1 MNRSRLW
8 RWHVE
13 LAAFGAFGE
22 TGVNRQALSEEEFLA
37 RDYLA
42 RIGREFSLEPLIDP
56 AGNFFLRLEGSD
68 PTAAHVLTG
77 SHIDSQPMGGRFD
90 GVYGVLS
97 GIEAIAAMRE
107 AGLRPR
113 RSIEI
118 VAWMNEEG
126 SRFAPGMM
134 GSSVYS
140 GKVPLERFLDIRDRE
155 DITVAMALSQMN
167 ERFSGMR
174 RRADYPVP
182 HAYIEAHIEQAPVLH
197 DANVP
202 IGVVTG
208 LQGKKTYRVTVHGRE
223 AHVGTT
229 PMRERQDAL
238 MASIDLIA
246 KMSAVCEDAQDQT
259 RFSVGRLDLT
269 PNAPS
274 VIPAKAVFS
283 IDLRHPDSSRLDT
296 LGAAIED
303 VLRTTPL
310 SCRVSVEKLTD
321 SPTTTFSAE
330 LMSRIRDASS
340 RCSLASIDLLSS
352 AGHDSRW
359 INYICPTAM
368 IFIPSKDGI
377 SHHHEEYSSPEQL
390 SDGASVLAEV
400 IAELAQ

>member
-1 MNRSRLW
+1 M
-8 RWHVE
+8 E
-13 LAAFGAFGE
+13 LAAFGAVGQ

-37 RDYLA
+37 REYLI
-42 RIGREFSLEPLIDP
+42 RIGREFSLEPLIDS
-56 AGNFFLRLEGSD
+56 AGNFFLRLEGTD
-68 PTAAHVLTG
+68 PAAAHVLTG

-90 GVYGVLS
+90 GVYGVLA
-97 GIEAIAAMRE
+97 GIASVAAIRE

-140 GKVPLERFLDIRDRE
+140 RKVPIERFLDVRDRQ
-155 DITVAMALSQMN
+155 DITVAMALSRMN
-167 ERFSGMR
+167 ERFPDMR

-182 HAYIEAHIEQAPVLH
+182 HAYVEAHIEQAPVLH

-208 LQGKKTYRVTVHGRE
+208 LQGKKTYRVTVKGRE

-238 MASIDLIA
+238 MASVDLIA
-246 KMSAVCEDAQDQT
+246 KMSAVCEDAKDLT
-259 RFSVGRLDLT
+259 RFSVGRFDLT

-274 VIPAKAVFS
+274 VIPAQAVFS
-283 IDLRHPDSSRLDT
+283 IDLRHPDSARLEA
-296 LGAAIED
+296 LGSAIEE
-303 VLRTTPL
+303 VLHATRLP
-310 SCRVSVEKLTD
+310 CEVSVEKLTD
-321 SPTTTFSAE
+321 SPTTTFSTE
-330 LMSRIRDASS
+330 LMARIHTASS
-340 RCSLASIDLLSS
+340 RCNLEAMDLLSS

-368 IFIPSKDGI
+368 IFVPSKDGI

-390 SDGASVLAEV
+390 AGGASVLAEV
-400 IAELAQ
+400 IADLAQ

>member
-1 MNRSRLW
+1 M
-8 RWHVE
+8 E
-13 LAAFGAFGE
+13 LAAFGAFGQ

-37 RDYLA
+37 REHLV

-56 AGNFFLRLEGSD
+56 AGNFFLRLEGAD

-97 GIEAIAAMRE
+97 GIESVAAIRE

-140 GKVPLERFLDIRDRE
+140 RRVPLERFLDVKDRQGV
-155 DITVAMALSQMN
+155 TVAMALSQMN

-174 RRADYPVP
+174 KRAEYPVP
-182 HAYIEAHIEQAPVLH
+182 YAYVEAHVEQARMLH
-197 DANVP
+197 DQNVP

-208 LQGKKTYRVTVHGRE
+208 LQGKRTYRVTVKGRE

-238 MASIDLIA
+238 MASVDLIA
-246 KMSAVCEDAQDQT
+246 KMSAICEDAEDLT
-259 RFSVGRLDLT
+259 RFSVGRFDLT

-274 VIPAKAVFS
+274 VIPAQAVFS
-283 IDLRHPDSSRLDT
+283 IDLRHPDSDRLEA
-296 LGAAIED
+296 LGSAIEE
-303 VLRTTPL
+303 VLHTTRL
-310 SCRVSVEKLTD
+310 SCGVSVEKLTD
-321 SPTTTFSAE
+321 SPTTLFSPE
-330 LMSRIRDASS
+330 LMSSIHQASS
-340 RCSLASIDLLSS
+340 RCNLDAMDLLSS

-390 SDGASVLAEV
+390 AGGASVLAEV
-400 IAELAQ
+400 IAELVR

>member
-1 MNRSRLW
+1 M
-8 RWHVE
+8 E
-13 LAAFGAFGE
+13 LAAFGAVGQ

-37 RDYLA
+37 RDYLIG
-42 RIGREFSLEPLIDP
+42 IGREFSLEPLMDS
-56 AGNFFLRLEGSD
+56 AGNFFLRLEGTD
-68 PTAAHVLTG
+68 PALAHVLTG

-97 GIEAIAAMRE
+97 GIEAVAAMRE

-140 GKVPLERFLDIRDRE
+140 GKVPLAGFLDVRDRQGA
-155 DITVAMALSQMN
+155 TVAMALSQMN
-167 ERFSGMR
+167 GRFPDMR

-208 LQGKKTYRVTVHGRE
+208 LQGKKTYRVTVQGRE

-229 PMRERQDAL
+229 PMRERRDAL
-238 MASIDLIA
+238 MASVDLIG
-246 KMSAVCEDAQDQT
+246 KMNAVCEDATDLT

-274 VIPAKAVFS
+274 VIPAQAVFS
-283 IDLRHPDSSRLDT
+283 IDLRHPDSARLEA

-303 VLRTTPL
+303 VLHTTRLP
-310 SCRVSVEKLTD
+310 CEVSVEKLTD
-321 SPTTTFSAE
+321 SPTTSFSTE

-340 RCSLASIDLLSS
+340 RCGLESLDLLSS

-368 IFIPSKDGI
+368 IFVPSKDGI

-390 SDGASVLAEV
+390 ANGASVLAEV